1 MSQKDHVSFTQASQ
15 DSVLQPTDVVADE
28 NKKAEFH
35 RYLEEKQL
43 MKTLNNLLVQFY
55 ESVDARDH
63 PEEFMQHYFSVLGGV
78 DIEDVKKENEK
89 LMQQIQEKKAKLA
102 ELEAKLAPPLAQ

>member
-1 MSQKDHVSFTQASQ
+1 MNQKDHVSFT
-15 DSVLQPTDVVADE
+15 PADQGSHLDPSNAADLE
-28 NKKAEFH
+28 SKKDEFH
-35 RYLEEKQL
+35 KYLEEKQL

-63 PEEFMQHYFSVLGGV
+63 PTEFIQHYFSVLGGV

-89 LMQQIQEKKAKLA
+89 LMQQVEEKKAKLA
-102 ELEAKLAPPLAQ
+102 ELQANLAAQPVQ